1 VAGLDWLTAR
11 PIAHRGF
18 HDAAAGRVEN
28 TGSAFEAAIA
38 RGFAIECDLQLTD
51 DEDVVVFHDDTLD
64 RLSEASGPVAGMT
77 LAALRSVRLRHT
89 LDRIAT
95 LSDLL
100 DQVAGKVPL
109 IIELKSRWT
118 GDRRLER
125 RAATLLQDYSGP
137 VAVMSF
143 DPASVKAMAELVPH
157 LPRGLVA
164 DRFAPEAGWTE
175 LSPLQRFA
183 LRHLLSALVVAPQFV
198 AYDVKALPAN
208 APLLLRHVF
217 RMPLLAWTVR
227 TDADRLAARRW
238 ADQIIFEGFD
248 PDAA

>member
-1 VAGLDWLTAR
+1 
-11 PIAHRGF
+11 
-18 HDAAAGRVEN
+18 
-28 TGSAFEAAIA
+28 
-38 RGFAIECDLQLTD
+38 
-51 DEDVVVFHDDTLD
+51 
-64 RLSEASGPVAGMT
+64 
-77 LAALRSVRLRHT
+77 
-89 LDRIAT
+89 
-95 LSDLL
+95 
-100 DQVAGKVPL
+100 
-109 IIELKSRWT
+109 
-118 GDRRLER
+118 
-125 RAATLLQDYSGP
+125 
-137 VAVMSF
+137 
-143 DPASVKAMAELVPH
+143 VPH